1 MPEDP
6 LENIWVLGANMV
18 LPTISCTC
26 TATLTQV
33 NNLLIIYIDVSQ
45 YLRVNHLCF
54 LFDYVALTMIH

>member
-6 LENIWVLGANMV
+6 LENIGVLGANMV

-45 YLRVNHLCF
+45 YLKSYSP
-54 LFDYVALTMIH
+54 LFSV